1 MAHRVVWLRAAEQ
14 DLDAIADYIADDS
27 PAYASAVVQKMLAA
41 AANLAEFPLIGK
53 AVPEWSDKTIRELL
67 VYTYRLIYRIDND
80 SVLVLAV
87 IHGARLL
94 PDVLRERR

>member
-1 MAHRVVWLRAAEQ
+1 VWLRAAEQ
-14 DLDAIADYIADDS
+14 DLDAIADYIAHDS
-27 PAYASAVVQKMLAA
+27 PAYASAIVQKMLAA
-41 AANLAEFPLIGK
+41 ATNLAEFPLIGK
-53 AVPEWSDKTIRELL
+53 AVPEWSDTTIRELL
-67 VYTYRLIYRIDND
+67 IYTYRLIYRINKD

>member
-1 MAHRVVWLRAAEQ
+1 
-14 DLDAIADYIADDS
+14 
-27 PAYASAVVQKMLAA
+27 
-41 AANLAEFPLIGK
+41 
-53 AVPEWSDKTIRELL
+53 VPEWSDKTIRELL